1 MATVSVTTWA
11 DFLEAIAV
19 SGDTVECPENAVWD
33 MAELEPEGHTG
44 VITCNAAINGHGTQ
58 IKNLVMLD
66 SPSSAR
72 FQFNNDVTDLHV
84 INSVLDCSS
93 VYFQAANYK
102 TVQMCTF
109 SGMLRG
115 NGMAFGTNAYLYRCA
130 ANLEWATATT
140 ATIFARNC
148 NAKYCNFKVSGS
160 LVTAVSLYVHA
171 SSDQLSGYEN
181 CYVILDTPQV
191 TSLTGRKFKTS
202 VLRCNAANVTDL
214 SALNDIGG
222 AQNFSL
228 LVSSDFPN
236 VQTTSSGVV
245 LVTENNLRDAA
256 YLQSIG
262 FPIGA
267 DG

>member
-1 MATVSVTTWA
+1 MATVQVNSWTE
-11 DFLEAIAV
+11 FLEAIAV

-33 MAELEPEGHTG
+33 MAQLEPEGHSG
-44 VITCNAAINGHGTQ
+44 YIVCNAKINGRGTQ

-66 SPSSAR
+66 SPANAR
-72 FQFNNDVTDLHV
+72 FFFNDDVTDLH
-84 INSVLDCSS
+84 ILNATLECSS
-93 VYFQAANYK
+93 SFFGVANFK
-102 TVQMCTF
+102 TAQMCTF

-115 NGMAFGTNAYLYRCA
+115 SGVGFGTNAYFYRCA
-130 ANLEWATATT
+130 ANLEWATATGT
-140 ATIFARNC
+140 SIFGRNC
-148 NAKYCNFKVSGS
+148 SVKYCNFKVSGTR
-160 LVTAVSLYVHA
+160 LQTIALYQHN
-171 SSDQLSGYEN
+171 SSDQISGYEN

-214 SALNDIGG
+214 SALNDGGG

-262 FPIGA
+262 FPIGV

>member
-1 MATVSVTTWA
+1 MATVSVTTWTE
-11 DFLEAIAV
+11 FLEAIAV

-58 IKNLVMLD
+58 IKNIVMLD

-72 FQFNNDVTDLHV
+72 FQFNDDVTDLHI
-84 INSVLDCSS
+84 INAVLDCSS

-102 TVQMCTF
+102 TLQMCTF

-115 NGMAFGTNAYLYRCA
+115 NGNAFGSNAYFYRCA
-130 ANLEWATATT
+130 ANLEWATATS

-148 NAKYCNFKVSGS
+148 NAKFCNFKVSGS
-160 LVTAVSLYVHA
+160 RITSMSLYVYN

-181 CYVILDTPQV
+181 CYVILDTPQT
-191 TSLTGRKFKTS
+191 TSINARKFTTS
-202 VLRCNAANVTDL
+202 VLRCNAANVTSL
-214 SALNDIGG
+214 TYVNNIGG

-236 VQTTSSGVV
+236 VQTVSDGVY